1 MWFVS
6 YTSGRGLEKEKDRE
20 KQKER
25 YRDRKKR
32 EGGRKRNTL
41 VSK

>member
-25 YRDRKKR
+25 DRDRKKR